1 MKKVRETATAEEVI
15 KSLPGLLKE
24 RPELRWEIYRIISD
38 EFVRRDEFYEYMKRS
53 DERFERLFNELRE
66 SREESNRRFEA
77 MERRF
82 EAMREESERRF
93 EAMER
98 RFETIDRRFE
108 AMERRFDNLEDWV
121 GIVVGGFQRRA
132 GRKLEDAIAGT
143 LRLALKRDIKP
154 ENITMRKK
162 IKDDEGMIGPK
173 GREYEIDLYIT
184 DGESLIFEI
193 KSYAEEEDVERFND
207 KAELAKKKLNL
218 KSAKKAII
226 TLEKHPSFV
235 KFCEQMGIEVG

>member
-15 KSLPGLLKE
+15 NSLPGLLKE